1 MKKNDLILGF
11 IVFMGKRF
19 IIHSDEP
26 RLNVGMLCVKY
37 GLLEE
42 AQACLLVGLLQAA
55 MI

>member
-1 MKKNDLILGF
+1 MSLARLIVEIQF
-11 IVFMGKRF
+11 VR
-19 IIHSDEP
+19 
-26 RLNVGMLCVKY
+26 Y

>member
-1 MKKNDLILGF
+1 
-11 IVFMGKRF
+11 MGKSF

-26 RLNVGMLCVKY
+26 RLIVEIHYVRY